1 MLSAQSSLLSAQNL
15 VNPQRSELSAQF
27 RVQCSVFRLHVAVW
41 WTRSP
46 WGQKLLWDISLYE
59 VHWLLNSLKMFENAS
74 LWLILFVEENPKKT
88 ILWAI
93 SAFCIFQKKTFQ
105 CERSG
110 WSFWPW
116 FLCGLSF
123 LICARREEGVESR
136 AWTFLPAGHL
146 LSLSCVQTGSS
157 VQLLRQSE
165 AVLSPRYCC
174 ICQTQFF
181 LGPHMF
187 LFPMWYCFGWPQK

>member
-1 MLSAQSSLLSAQNL
+1 MLSAQSSVLSSESSAQYSTFTWL
-15 VNPQRSELSAQF
+15 CGEQ
-27 RVQCSVFRLHVAVW
+27 
-41 WTRSP
+41 RSP

-59 VHWLLNSLKMFENAS
+59 VHWLLNSLKIFENAS

-123 LICARREEGVESR
+123 LICARREEGVDSR

-146 LSLSCVQTGSS
+146 LSLSCMQTGSS

-187 LFPMWYCFGWPQK
+187 LFPMRYCFGWPQK